1 MALFG
6 PKSKE
11 YGDLNRK
18 SITEID
24 QQVEETK
31 EEVKVIQS
39 DPFSGSDPGLVPASD
54 ETTQAKYLR
63 GDGQW
68 GTPAGGGG
76 GTEDYEDLANKPAI
90 DGTELSKNSTAE
102 GLGLAKTS
110 DLPDMSKY
118 AKKSE
123 IPDVP
128 TKTSDLDNDS
138 GFITNS
144 DIPPIPSKTSDLDND
159 SGYLTSEND
168 PTVPSWAKQQNPPTP
183 ATFDGEHAGLVPAPA
198 SGDSGKYL
206 KADGTW
212 GTPASSLPY
221 VEVTGSIF
229 PGHPSCTL
237 SDAAITA
244 TSTIDVYTDADVD
257 YVSVTPGTGSVTVTF
272 DEPDDLI
279 NVKVR
284 VS

>member
-39 DPFSGSDPGLVPASD
+39 DPFSGSDPGLVPTSD

-90 DGTELSKNSTAE
+90 DGTELTKDSTAE
-102 GLGLAKTS
+102 GLGLAK
-110 DLPDMSKY
+110 KN
-118 AKKSE
+118 E
-123 IPDVP
+123 IPTVP
-128 TKTSDLDNDS
+128 TKTSDLNNDS
-138 GFITNS
+138 GFITSN

-159 SGYLTSEND
+159 SGYLTSETD
-168 PTVPSWAKQQNPPTP
+168 PTVPSWAKQQNPP
-183 ATFDGEHAGLVPAPA
+183 V
-198 SGDSGKYL
+198 
-206 KADGTW
+206 
-212 GTPASSLPY
+212 PY
-221 VEVTGSIF
+221 VELTGSIF

-237 SDAAITA
+237 SNAAITD